1 MSKNGKK
8 EATYTVSKI
17 LKIFGTE
24 VSNTSFAKA
33 AAKGNI
39 PTPERTGDGAITR
52 REWKLEYIPSIGERY
67 GFLNP
72 RITPTS
78 MAIFTTKGGVLKTTL
93 ALNIARMAALH
104 NVKTCIVGLDV
115 QGDISA
121 TLGHQLD
128 LDSCDSLDEA
138 IQEINKV
145 KGLSHLVEGKVKL
158 DQIIQKTDLPTLHF
172 IPETPELVSVERT
185 LSSKTRR
192 EYWLKENVIEPLK
205 DQFELVIMDCSPNWT
220 TLVTNALSSCDV
232 LVSPLECKIN
242 NFRNYS
248 VFKVLLE
255 GFFKEMKVHPKHIL
269 VPTKLSSSR
278 KLSGEIRGWYLSN
291 VRGCVNGAIRE
302 LASGEE
308 SVATN
313 KSLPEY
319 APNSLAA
326 QEMREI
332 ISEIW
337 NYLPIRDLPN
347 LKHSKNNKHELPAP
361 L

>member
-1 MSKNGKK
+1 MSTQKK
-8 EATYTVSKI
+8 DPTYTVSKI

-24 VSNTSFAKA
+24 FTHGAFAKA

-39 PTPERTGDGAITR
+39 PTPERTGDGAFTR
-52 REWKLEYIPSIGERY
+52 REWKLEDIPSIGERY

-72 RITPTS
+72 KISPTS

-93 ALNIARMAALH
+93 SLNIARMAALH

-128 LDSCDSLDEA
+128 LDSCESLDEA
-138 IQEINKV
+138 ILEINKV
-145 KGLSHLVEGKVKL
+145 KGLSHLVEGKSTL
-158 DQIIQKTDLPTLHF
+158 NQIIQTTDLPTLHF

-205 DQFELVIMDCSPNWT
+205 SKYDLVIMDCSPNWT
-220 TLVTNALSSCDV
+220 TLVTNALTSCDV

-248 VFKVLLE
+248 VFNVLIE

-269 VPTKLSSSR
+269 VPTKLATSR
-278 KLSGEIRGWYLSN
+278 KLSGEIRSWYLSN
-291 VRGCVNGAIRE
+291 VKGCINGAIRE

-308 SVATN
+308 SIATN

-332 ISEIW
+332 ILEIW
-337 NYLPIRDLPN
+337 NNLPPKEALSHKSQKN
-347 LKHSKNNKHELPAP
+347 SKADASTSL
-361 L
+361 

>member
-1 MSKNGKK
+1 MSNTEK
-8 EATYTVSKI
+8 EQTYTVSKI

-39 PTPERTGDGAITR
+39 PAPERTGGGAVTR
-52 REWKLEYIPSIGERY
+52 REWKLEDIPSIGERY
-67 GFLNP
+67 GFLNSH
-72 RITPTS
+72 ISPTS

-104 NVKTCIVGLDV
+104 NVKTCVVGLDV
-115 QGDISA
+115 QGDVSA

-128 LDSCDSLDEA
+128 LDSCNSLKEA
-138 IQEINKV
+138 VQEIIKV
-145 KGLSHLVEGKVKL
+145 KGLSHLIEGKAKL
-158 DQIIQKTDLPTLHF
+158 QELIQPTDLPTLHF
-172 IPETPELVSVERT
+172 IPETPELVSVERS

-192 EYWLKENVIEPLK
+192 EYWLKENVIDPLK
-205 DQFELVIMDCSPNWT
+205 TQYDLVIMDCSPNWT

-248 VFKVLLE
+248 VFKILID
-255 GFFKEMKVHPKHIL
+255 GFFKEMKANPKHIL
-269 VPTKLSSSR
+269 VPTKLSSNR
-278 KLSGEIRGWYLSN
+278 KLSGEIRSWYMLN
-291 VRGCVNGAIRE
+291 VKGCTNGAIRE
-302 LASGEE
+302 LSSGEE
-308 SVATN
+308 SIAKN

-319 APNSLAA
+319 APTSLAA

-332 ISEIW
+332 LSEIW
-337 NYLPIRDLPN
+337 NSLPSKEPTKSKTL
-347 LKHSKNNKHELPAP
+347 KNNDHEAPAF
-361 L
+361 